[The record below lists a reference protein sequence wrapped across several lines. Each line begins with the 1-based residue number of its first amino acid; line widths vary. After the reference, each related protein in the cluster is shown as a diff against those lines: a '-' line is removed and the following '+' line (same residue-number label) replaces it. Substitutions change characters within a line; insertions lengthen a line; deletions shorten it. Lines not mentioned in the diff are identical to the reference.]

1 MRQSGVER
9 TRSLLRTESSSE
21 QFEVVVQNTVSVVY
35 CEDWCFS
42 QLSLRPQN
50 TIDWVASTATF
61 VSHSSG
67 GWKSM
72 CPP

>member
-9 TRSLLRTESSSE
+9 TWSLLRTESSSE

-42 QLSLRPQN
+42 QLSL
-50 TIDWVASTATF
+50 
-61 VSHSSG
+61 
-67 GWKSM
+67 
-72 CPP
+72 

>member
-9 TRSLLRTESSSE
+9 TQSLLRTESIVQSSSK
-21 QFEVVVQNTVSVVY
+21 VVVQNTVSVVY

-67 GWKSM
+67 GW
-72 CPP
+72 